1 MTISAKVP
9 KDVSAI
15 KKKLIFNLTKRQI
28 ISFLLAGVAGFSAY
42 GFLKNYMETDMA
54 ALVMTGVMMPFLFVG
69 IYEKDGYPAEKI
81 AYFMIRRAFLLP
93 GIRPYKAENFY
104 DMQNISEQQEKNR
117 KEKMKGGKQRIGKK
131 QKQKQE

>member
-15 KKKLIFNLTKRQI
+15 KRKLIFNLTKRQV
-28 ISFLLAGVAGFSAY
+28 ISFLLAGAVGFSVYA
-42 GFLKNYMETDMA
+42 FLKNYMETDMA

-69 IYEKDGYPAEKI
+69 IYEKDGYFAEKI
-81 AYFMIRRAFLLP
+81 AYFMIRRVFLLP

-104 DMQNISEQQEKNR
+104 DMQNISEQQKKNR
-117 KEKMKGGKQRIGKK
+117 KEKMKGGKQQVGKK
-131 QKQKQE
+131 QKQKQK

>member
-15 KKKLIFNLTKRQI
+15 KKKLVFNLTKRQI
-28 ISFLLAGVAGFSAY
+28 ISFLLAGIAGFSVY
-42 GFLKNYMETDMA
+42 GFLKNYMETDLA

-81 AYFMIRRAFLLP
+81 AYFMIRRVFLLP
-93 GIRPYKAENFY
+93 GIRLYKAENFY
-104 DMQNISEQQEKNR
+104 DMQDISEKQEKNQR
-117 KEKMKGGKQRIGKK
+117 EKMKGGKQRIGKK
-131 QKQKQE
+131 QKQKSD

>member
-28 ISFLLAGVAGFSAY
+28 ISFHIAGIVGFSVY
-42 GFLKNYMETDMA
+42 GFVKKFIPTDMA
-54 ALVMTGVMMPFLFVG
+54 ALVMTAAMMPFLFVG
-69 IYEKDGYPAEKI
+69 IYEKDGYPAERI
-81 AYFMIRRAFLLP
+81 VYFMVRRVFLLP

-104 DMQNISEQQEKNR
+104 DMQNGTKQ
-117 KEKMKGGKQRIGKK
+117 KEKLKGGKQRVGKKKK
-131 QKQKQE
+131 QKAGK

>member
-15 KKKLIFNLTKRQI
+15 KKKLVFNLTKRQI
-28 ISFLLAGVAGFSAY
+28 ISFLLAGFAGFSVY
-42 GFLKNYMETDMA
+42 SFLKNYMETDMA

-81 AYFMIRRAFLLP
+81 AYFMVRRIFLLP
-93 GIRPYKAENFY
+93 GIRPYKAVNFY
-104 DMQNISEQQEKNR
+104 DMQGISEQQEKNQ
-117 KEKMKGGKQRIGKK
+117 KEKMKGGKQQVGKK
-131 QKQKQE
+131 QKK

>member
-15 KKKLIFNLTKRQI
+15 KKKLVFNLTKRQI
-28 ISFLLAGVAGFSAY
+28 ISFLLAGTVGFSAY
-42 GFLKNYMETDMA
+42 SFLKNYMETDMA

-81 AYFMIRRAFLLP
+81 AYFMVRRAFLLP

-104 DMQNISEQQEKNR
+104 DMQGISKQQKKN
-117 KEKMKGGKQRIGKK
+117 KNENMKGGKQRIGKK
-131 QKQKQE
+131 QKQKK

>member
-15 KKKLIFNLTKRQI
+15 KKKLVFNLTKRQI

-81 AYFMIRRAFLLP
+81 AYFMIRRTFLLP
-93 GIRPYKAENFY
+93 GIRPYRAENFY
-104 DMQNISEQQEKNR
+104 EMQSKTEQQERNR
-117 KEKMKGGKQRIGKK
+117 KADTKGGKLKIGKK
-131 QKQKQE
+131 QKQTPK